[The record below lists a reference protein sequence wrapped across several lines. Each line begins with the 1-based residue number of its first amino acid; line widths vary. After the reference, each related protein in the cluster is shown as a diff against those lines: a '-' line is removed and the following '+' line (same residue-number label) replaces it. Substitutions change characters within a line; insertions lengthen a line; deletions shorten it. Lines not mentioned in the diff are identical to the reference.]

1 MLTVL
6 PMSGRP
12 DHGRFA
18 VMRIHRLA
26 SRLLATGVIA
36 ALLAPASTTSSAS
49 AHTSRWTGTWAT
61 AVQRP
66 MGETWQGKN
75 WSLDGFANTS
85 LRQVVRISA
94 GGSQLRIRVSNRY
107 GTGTLRLTGATVA
120 KAGSG
125 ASTVAGTTRNL
136 TFRNRGSIAVPAG
149 QDAVSDATPLRTT
162 ALERLTVTL
171 YFATPTGPATFH
183 ESAAATSY
191 RASGDHRSDS
201 GAGAF
206 TEESHASYFLTGVD
220 VAGTSTR
227 SAVVAFGDS
236 ITDGISSTP
245 NADNRYPDQLAERL
259 AAGGRRLS
267 VVNAGLSGNRLL
279 EDSDCCGDSAL
290 SRFRHDVLAQP
301 AVRTVIVSQGL
312 NDLGFNPEVTGAQL
326 IAGHRRLIDAAHQH
340 GVRIVGGTITP
351 MKGSMLDSAHGEL
364 VRQQVNQ
371 WIRSSGEYDAV
382 VDFDAVLAD
391 PAAPTALRPAYD
403 AGDALHP
410 NDAGLAAMAAAIDLA
425 SL

>member
-1 MLTVL
+1 MLIVL
-6 PMSGRP
+6 SMSGGS
-12 DHGRFA
+12 DHGRFSG
-18 VMRIHRLA
+18 MRIHRLA
-26 SRLLATGVIA
+26 GCLLATGILATVPAPPSTA
-36 ALLAPASTTSSAS
+36 AVPPTG
-49 AHTSRWTGTWAT
+49 HWTGTWAT

-66 MGETWQGKN
+66 MAETWQGKN
-75 WSLDGFANTS
+75 WSLDGFTNES

-94 GGSQLRIRVSNRY
+94 GGSQLRIRLSNRY
-107 GTGTLRLTGATVA
+107 GTNPLRLTGATVA
-120 KAGSG
+120 KAGPG
-125 ASTVAGTTRNL
+125 ASTKAGTTRNL
-136 TFRNRGSIAVPAG
+136 TFRHQPSIAVPAG
-149 QDAVSDATPLRTT
+149 QDAISDAAQLRTV

-191 RASGDHRSDS
+191 RASGDHRSDVS
-201 GAGAF
+201 AAAF
-206 TEESHASYFLTGVD
+206 TGTSHSSYFLTGVD

-227 SAVVAFGDS
+227 SAVAAFGDS
-236 ITDGISSTP
+236 ITDGVSSTP

-259 AAGGRRLS
+259 AASRRRLS

-290 SRFRHDVLAQP
+290 NRFHRDVLAQP
-301 AVRTVIVSQGL
+301 GVRTVIVSQGL
-312 NDLGFNPEVTGAQL
+312 NDLGFNPEVTTAQL
-326 IAGHRRLIDAAHQH
+326 IAGHRRLIQAAHQQ

-364 VRQQVNQ
+364 VRRQVNR

-382 VDFDAVLAD
+382 VDFATVLAD
-391 PAAPTALRPAYD
+391 PADPAALNPGYD

-425 SL
+425 AL